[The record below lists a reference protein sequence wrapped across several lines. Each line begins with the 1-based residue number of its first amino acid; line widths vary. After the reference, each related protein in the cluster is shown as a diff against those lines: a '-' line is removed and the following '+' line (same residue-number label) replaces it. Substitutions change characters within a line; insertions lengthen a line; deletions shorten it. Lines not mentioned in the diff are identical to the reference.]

1 MRLLTL
7 SLLLL
12 PLASPAPEE
21 EPPLLQGAFQLRG
34 RSYTYEFNHLERDG
48 NERGGRARRSP
59 PARASKVEVTLF
71 DEEASQGSGGLKITL
86 VEGERTD
93 RSKRSSLG
101 RSERFR
107 RSFFNKQ
114 NSAEQVE
121 TEPDYSREEPDNSGK
136 LRTGGLLDILPY
148 VLRVFNFIRVLIAII
163 SGIFTL
169 LG

>member
-48 NERGGRARRSP
+48 NERGGRARRSL

-71 DEEASQGSGGLKITL
+71 DEVPSRGSGGLKITL
-86 VEGERTD
+86 VEGERSE
-93 RSKRSSLG
+93 RSKRSSLS

-107 RSFFNKQ
+107 RSFFKQ